1 MRGQNFLIAAMTPTL
16 PDPETS
22 TEAASLHVGR
32 FDYYATA
39 EEMVAR
45 DRQRAFPKAYS
56 LAYKAMKTDRVLSSR
71 FWVWVCSSI
80 ASISR
85 GSALPSRD

>member
-1 MRGQNFLIAAMTPTL
+1 M
-16 PDPETS
+16 S
-22 TEAASLHVGR
+22 R

-45 DRQRAFPKAYS
+45 DREQAFPKAYS
-56 LAYKAMKTDRVLSSR
+56 LAYKAMQTDRILSSR

-80 ASISR
+80 TAIDR
-85 GSALPSRD
+85 GSALHSSK